1 MIGQA
6 VSNIADF
13 SQCLSLSILLV
24 GDHKTDA
31 DQIADRKSNSCAE
44 NVIGEAGFYQLGFAV
59 ILLYGERSGGT
70 AVVAFQLGT
79 EVQLNFSAGSRLQR
93 IVEIADQTGLLGQ
106 GIYRTFRG
114 FKPKDF
120 GYNTLANFIRSVDG
134 IVTRRNSRRTE
145 LNWASRSRGAPFW
158 NNAALWALNKGNK
171 IPPNNSHSQAAGM
184 EPTKYKHTKERP
196 PPTNPTYIVTLV
208 FGILARSNMP
218 MAYPTGND
226 PEKIA
231 YSQYCP
237 PSSPRMNGTPKTIAA
252 PTANCTVAE
261 RIVKRTK

>member
-31 DQIADRKSNSCAE
+31 DQIANRKRNSCAE

-106 GIYRTFRG
+106 GVFN
-114 FKPKDF
+114 F
-120 GYNTLANFIRSVDG
+120 LA
-134 IVTRRNSRRTE
+134 
-145 LNWASRSRGAPFW
+145 
-158 NNAALWALNKGNK
+158 
-171 IPPNNSHSQAAGM
+171 
-184 EPTKYKHTKERP
+184 
-196 PPTNPTYIVTLV
+196 
-208 FGILARSNMP
+208 
-218 MAYPTGND
+218 
-226 PEKIA
+226 
-231 YSQYCP
+231 
-237 PSSPRMNGTPKTIAA
+237 
-252 PTANCTVAE
+252 
-261 RIVKRTK
+261 